1 MPDRSFPNLNTS
13 ASAAA
18 GSVRPRRWPRRASP
32 IQGSHPCH
40 PDPTQGA
47 LRGRPTGLPHFETL
61 ATHRNVNPDLPKIWF
76 PAIRAGS
83 GADVYTLR
91 LSEALNKRGIRT
103 EISWLPLR
111 AEYAPWSVPAPEPPA
126 WANVAH
132 INSWLP
138 ALAPLQ

>member
-1 MPDRSFPNLNTS
+1 M
-13 ASAAA
+13 
-18 GSVRPRRWPRRASP
+18 
-32 IQGSHPCH
+32 
-40 PDPTQGA
+40 
-47 LRGRPTGLPHFETL
+47 
-61 ATHRNVNPDLPKIWF
+61 NPDLPKIWF